1 MVLLL
6 GEIDCR
12 EGLLLAVQK
21 CKVCGRGVGQ
31 EGRQI
36 DNSCVVL

>member
-1 MVLLL
+1 MLF

-21 CKVCGRGVGQ
+21 LKVKSGWKLKGAMTKIRV
-31 EGRQI
+31 
-36 DNSCVVL
+36 